1 MPKPDT
7 RRVVTF
13 ANEDDR
19 IIFRHHTYDKQGKE
33 IALKVRPE
41 GGKESGDLVG
51 LVSDPCCSGSGLDLG
66 CSRRLIMECPHTVKR

>member
-1 MPKPDT
+1 VPKPDT

-33 IALKVRPE
+33 IALKVRQ
-41 GGKESGDLVG
+41 GAGNLYLV
-51 LVSDPCCSGSGLDLG
+51 
-66 CSRRLIMECPHTVKR
+66 